1 MPDDQERDRAS
12 QLGEA
17 LRWAI
22 DSSMNPAMASADWL
36 AMDIN
41 GSRESAVALLAESSV
56 TVAQLHKAKNAY
68 KTMRIVGETSSDR
81 RLGARLYAAA
91 IAAGLVWHGER
102 ISTQSDAAMRRAF
115 QGLLDDKSMLP
126 PLRDLAGQALSM
138 LGSNDPASAG
148 QGRRAG

>member
-1 MPDDQERDRAS
+1 MTQDHERDRAS

-22 DSSMNPAMASADWL
+22 NSSMDPAMASADWL

-41 GSRESAVALLAESSV
+41 GSRDSAVALLTDPSV
-56 TVAQLHKAKNAY
+56 SIDQLNKAKSAY
-68 KTMRIVGETSSDR
+68 KTMRIVGETSADR

-91 IAAGLVWHGER
+91 IAAGLVWHGQR

-115 QGLLDDKSMLP
+115 QGLLDDTSMVP
-126 PLRDLAGQALSM
+126 RLRDLAGQALCHLANPS
-138 LGSNDPASAG
+138 SSSPHES
-148 QGRRAG
+148 RS